1 MPKMN
6 SYLVDDNNEHKKAK
20 GVNKNVVGKTT
31 HNEYQDLLLNKR
43 CTRHSMNSIQS
54 KDHIIKM
61 YEMYERFLDLALM
74 MKYTSKTMDVME

>member
-1 MPKMN
+1 MN

-20 GVNKNVVGKTT
+20 GVNKNVVRKTT

-43 CTRHSMNSIQS
+43 CTRQSMNRTQS

-74 MKYTSKTMDVME
+74 MKYTSKTMDVIE

>member
-1 MPKMN
+1 MN
-6 SYLVDDNNEHKKAK
+6 LYLVDDNNEHKKAK

-31 HNEYQDLLLNKR
+31 HYEYKDLLLNKR
-43 CTRHSMNSIQS
+43 CTRHSMNRIQS

-74 MKYTSKTMDVME
+74 MKYTSKTMNVME